1 MLEYIFCFF
10 IGVVTTLFFNYVTA
24 IGHSITVLKQTQ
36 RSCAALFVVRE
47 QGLLQVLHL
56 KYLAMEE
63 ADRSKQNIIAQKY
76 IDQINIDSIKK
87 SIMKNYVA
95 TFPSSYQNILE
106 YSTWEDMESYVDRTM
121 KEKKELS

>member
-1 MLEYIFCFF
+1 MLEYLFCFF
-10 IGVVTTLFFNYVTA
+10 IGMVTTLFFNYVAA

-36 RSCAALFVVRE
+36 RSCAALFVASE
-47 QGLLQVLHL
+47 QGLLEVLYL

-63 ADRSKQNIIAQKY
+63 ADRSEQNIIAQKY

-87 SIMKNYVA
+87 SIMKNYVT